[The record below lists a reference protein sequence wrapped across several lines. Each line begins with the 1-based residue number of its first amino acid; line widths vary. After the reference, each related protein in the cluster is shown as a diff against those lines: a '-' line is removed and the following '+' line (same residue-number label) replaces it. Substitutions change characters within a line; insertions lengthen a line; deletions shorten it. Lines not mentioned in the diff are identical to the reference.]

1 MTNRKIVSFSS
12 TYDGYN
18 FPDLPLQKRPIIGV
32 TTAQSSQ
39 LIFSDSGDLI
49 DEKIILTNHNV
60 FDESWNP
67 EESSIYLIK
76 KDGKKYYS
84 THHSYTLTKLKST
97 FNSKLNEESLF
108 NLQFHSL
115 ESLDS
120 NFTDE
125 ILNTNTFI
133 LNKYREDFNYLNY
146 LSIPNP
152 TDSDKYLILDTQVG
166 IAST

>member
-18 FPDLPLQKRPIIGV
+18 FPDLPLQERPIIGV
-32 TTAQSSQ
+32 TTTQSSQ

-84 THHSYTLTKLKST
+84 IHHSYTLTKLKST
-97 FNSKLNEESLF
+97 YSPC
-108 NLQFHSL
+108 
-115 ESLDS
+115 
-120 NFTDE
+120 T
-125 ILNTNTFI
+125 
-133 LNKYREDFNYLNY
+133 
-146 LSIPNP
+146 
-152 TDSDKYLILDTQVG
+152 KYLYC
-166 IAST
+166 

>member
-18 FPDLPLQKRPIIGV
+18 FPDLPLQERPIIGV

-67 EESSIYLIK
+67 EESSIYLITIG
-76 KDGKKYYS
+76 DKKYYS
-84 THHSYTLTKLKST
+84 IHPWYTLTKLKST
-97 FNSKLNEESLF
+97 FNPELNEEPLF
-108 NLQFHSL
+108 NLELHSSS
-115 ESLDS
+115 SLDS

-125 ILNTNTFI
+125 ILNTNI
-133 LNKYREDFNYLNY
+133 LVLNKYKEDNNYLNY
-146 LSIPNP
+146 LGMLNP
-152 TDSDKYLILDTQVG
+152 TDPDKYLILDTQVG